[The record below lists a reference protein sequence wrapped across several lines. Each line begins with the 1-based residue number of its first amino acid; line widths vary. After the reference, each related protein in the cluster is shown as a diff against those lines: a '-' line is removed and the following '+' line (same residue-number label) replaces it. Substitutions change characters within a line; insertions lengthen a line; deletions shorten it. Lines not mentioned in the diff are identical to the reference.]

1 MFAIGAG
8 SDQAAS
14 PPGAMSR
21 TEGMSDMTAL
31 PGIIASIGL
40 CSALALTGTTSVRA
54 QDGAVAPRTGPSI
67 TINPGQLGAISS
79 PQRFL
84 VTSSANDRG
93 AWLWAIDAVEHTV
106 TLCEKLPSATDFTCN
121 KKALP

>member
-1 MFAIGAG
+1 
-8 SDQAAS
+8 
-14 PPGAMSR
+14 
-21 TEGMSDMTAL
+21 MTAL
-31 PGIIASIGL
+31 PGTIALIGL
-40 CSALALTGTTSVRA
+40 FSALTLTGTTSVRA
-54 QDGAVAPRTGPSI
+54 QDGGVAPRTGPSI
-67 TINPGQLGAISS
+67 TINPGQLGAFPS

-93 AWLWAIDAVEHTV
+93 AWLWVIDAVEHTV

>member
-1 MFAIGAG
+1 
-8 SDQAAS
+8 
-14 PPGAMSR
+14 
-21 TEGMSDMTAL
+21 MTAL
-31 PGIIASIGL
+31 PRIIAAIGL
-40 CSALALTGTTSVRA
+40 SLALALNGATSARA
-54 QDGAVAPRTGPSI
+54 QNGAAGPRSGPSI
-67 TINPGQLGAISS
+67 TVNPGQLGAISS

-93 AWLWAIDAVEHTV
+93 AWLWVIDAVEHTV